1 MKNINEKINNL
12 IGKKI
17 NTKNHRF
24 GDNGSY
30 GRALEEALGVEEN
43 NVSGPDIND
52 GETTRELKTTDNK
65 ARITNFSKEPKWNVN
80 KKFKKMQ
87 DFFDHYS
94 YVSDDGIR
102 RLNLTLYGDR
112 YNSHN
117 FILKFDQ
124 GKLFITH
131 KTDGDMC
138 CWEWKDL
145 EKKFAQKL
153 DSTSV
158 VSHKAGVVTSHD
170 EYNNICAKKV
180 NSMLKSGK
188 IVVETRLTKK
198 QKNGKPYLK
207 NRGTAFRVSPTQ
219 FSNMFAKKEE

>member
-1 MKNINEKINNL
+1 MKSINKKIDNL

-17 NTKNHRF
+17 NTKNIRT

-43 NVSGPDIND
+43 NISGPDIDD
-52 GETTRELKTTDNK
+52 GENKRELKTTDNK

-87 DFFDHYS
+87 DFFDYYS
-94 YVSDDGIR
+94 YESDDGNQ
-102 RLNLTLYGDR
+102 RLNLTLYGNK
-112 YNSHN
+112 YNNHG

-131 KTDGDMC
+131 RTDGDIC
-138 CWEWKDL
+138 CWNWEDL
-145 EKKFAQKL
+145 EKKFTQKL

-158 VSHKAGVVTSHD
+158 VSHSAGIVTSHN
-170 EYNNICAKKV
+170 EYKNICVKKV
-180 NSMLKSGK
+180 NNMLKSGK
-188 IVVETRLTKK
+188 IVVETRLAEKF
-198 QKNGKPYLK
+198 KNGKSWLK
-207 NRGTAFRVSPTQ
+207 NRGTAFRVNPKQ
-219 FSNMFAKKEE
+219 FSNMFINEEE